1 MIPAKRVLSGMRPS
15 GRLHLGHLEGV
26 LKNWLKLQDEY
37 DCFFFVADWH
47 ALTDNLDTRDR
58 ADNIRSMV
66 IDWLSAGIDPEKCT
80 MFIQSE
86 VPRHAE
92 LHLLLSMVTPVG
104 WLERCPTYKDKINDS
119 GASASTSYGLLGDP
133 VLQTADIL
141 MYRAESVPVG
151 QDQVAHLEIGR
162 EIARRFNGI
171 YGDVFPEPTPLLTES
186 AKLAGLDGRK
196 MSKSYGNAIL
206 ISDTDEEIAKK
217 VQTMITD
224 PARVYRKDRGHPEVC
239 GVFAYHGIFTRG
251 ECPAIA
257 SSCRE
262 ALIGCSDCKKTLAAG
277 LSRYL
282 APLRDRRR
290 SIEKSPQLVR
300 DVLDAGRR
308 RAAASAEETMET
320 VKIAMRFTDAI

>member
-1 MIPAKRVLSGMRPS
+1 MPAKRVLSGMRPS

-47 ALTDNLDTRDR
+47 ALTDNLDTSDR

-80 MFIQSE
+80 IFIQSE

-119 GASASTSYGLLGDP
+119 GAAASPSYGLLGYP

-141 MYRAESVPVG
+141 MYRAEMVPVG

-171 YGDVFPEPTPLLTES
+171 FGDVFPEPVPLLTNS

-196 MSKSYGNAIL
+196 MSKSYGNSIL
-206 ISDTDEEIAKK
+206 ISDSDEEIKKK
-217 VQTMITD
+217 VQSMITD
-224 PARVYRKDRGHPEVC
+224 PARVYRKDKGHPEVC
-239 GVFAYHGIFTRG
+239 GVFAYHGIFSPG
-251 ECPAIA
+251 ACPEIA

-262 ALIGCSDCKKTLAAG
+262 ALIGCSDCKKKLALN
-277 LSRYL
+277 LSGYL
-282 APLRDRRR
+282 EPLREKRWR
-290 SIEKSPQLVR
+290 IEKSPGIVR
-300 DVLDAGRR
+300 DVLEGGRR
-308 RAAASAEETMET
+308 KASGNAEETMLV
-320 VKIAMRFTDAI
+320 VKKAMRFTDRI